1 MRVYQF
7 KDLFGNFGSLSM
19 LKSSIR
25 NGSVPNFTLMS
36 GESGTGK
43 SSTAEILSLALTC
56 ENRVDEEPCLQ
67 CASCKK
73 NILALQGKGTSSQV
87 KKVNLGLN
95 NNKEDVDKLISE
107 VFKLERS
114 EGNTVFILEEVHSLD
129 DLRQTSLLEEI
140 DKLDKNVYVILCTTK
155 SRKLLEEL
163 KNRAIT
169 FNFSNLKSSDSKLL
183 LEKILLNERVR
194 LDDNVKDLILK
205 KAKGTPRVIVNLVNF
220 IKDNP
225 CDYQSILNF
234 LGEINPQLFNILLRS
249 CSDMNSYYIALQD
262 LIRDYSI
269 SDILYALKAY
279 LLDMQF
285 LSRGVTMQH
294 ANMTRSDSMLAKE
307 LGNTVLY
314 KIQTVVHSMDNWCTE
329 PDFVFNML
337 KVRML
342 VVSQLKNNE
351 SNNSN
356 QGAVQTPSIDL
367 SNATTF
373 SSLTSNAV
381 ENHINAEQKRKFY
394 QNAESAGVTKLDREQ
409 FLDILTGD
417 KK

>member
-43 SSTAEILSLALTC
+43 SSTAEILALALTC

>member
-43 SSTAEILSLALTC
+43 SSTAEILALALTC

-73 NILALQGKGTSSQV
+73 NILALQGKGISSQV